1 MYTLKERLL
10 RPSMDA
16 QDGVP
21 SVGRPDPP
29 EPPDGDRP
37 SSSPFSRMT
46 LFAFP
51 ISCVNSSQLP
61 STTAIPSLTVVAT
74 SREPRT
80 SCLALP
86 RFFKDPPCLQPFP
99 IAFVRSSD
107 MDAALNIRG
116 SVDAPSSFTIRAL
129 LFLGSSTALPCRL
142 PFPIAFVRSSDMDA
156 AVKLRGIADVLSS
169 LTLRTL
175 LFLGSST
182 ALHSLLPFPIA
193 FVRSSDMNA
202 ALNLR
207 GREGVSAFSGLV
219 FRILLFLGSSPFLVY
234 SLFPSPLCVAV
245 TRIEP

>member
-1 MYTLKERLL
+1 
-10 RPSMDA
+10 MDA

-129 LFLGSSTALPCRL
+129 LFLGSSTALPC
-142 PFPIAFVRSSDMDA
+142 
-156 AVKLRGIADVLSS
+156 
-169 LTLRTL
+169 
-175 LFLGSST
+175 
-182 ALHSLLPFPIA
+182 LLPFPIT
-193 FVRSSDMNA
+193 FVHSSDMEPLSSA
-202 ALNLR
+202 GLWTCCRVLR
-207 GREGVSAFSGLV
+207 FGRCSSSVLQ
-219 FRILLFLGSSPFLVY
+219 LLFIVY
-234 SLFPSPLCVAV
+234 CLFPSPLCVAV
-245 TRIEP
+245 T